1 MQRKM
6 VCSLRV
12 ITPLL
17 SFLSLTFSC
26 GKATQTH
33 SLRAP
38 ALNLSE
44 SDDNTILDYQ
54 IGPTWDKAEVTER
67 LLTDE
72 NPALLKTAQATAK
85 LTVMFSTGTGFV
97 GGEKDGQVMLATNHH
112 VIEDQK
118 FCDETKV
125 AFEILNLR
133 RLQCDKV
140 IVTDTELDL
149 TLFTVKGLSG
159 DAKERLIATAPPL
172 SKLEPKKGQ
181 NLLTLGYG
189 FAGNDAGKLMIDQG
203 DDCKTYSND
212 GEMRYMA
219 DPDVV
224 NPGPYKT
231 WLFAAGCDV
240 SHGDSGS
247 AVLDRD
253 TGEVVGI
260 LSTGKIPKIAS
271 VRSRDFL
278 QRIFDSNTEDVWS
291 ELTYVVPFSKILES
305 YNSVL
310 SENASIQPK

>member
-6 VCSLRV
+6 ICSLRV
-12 ITPLL
+12 VSPLL
-17 SFLSLTFSC
+17 ALISLISSC
-26 GKATQTH
+26 GKPTQTH
-33 SLRAP
+33 SLRTP

-54 IGPTWDKAEVTER
+54 IGPTWDKAEVTLN
-67 LLTDE
+67 LLSDQ
-72 NPALLKTAQATAK
+72 NPVLLKTAQATAK

-97 GGEKDGQVMLATNHH
+97 VGQKNGQVMLATNHH

-125 AFEILNLR
+125 AFEVLGIKR
-133 RLQCDKV
+133 VRCDKV

-149 TLFTVKGLSG
+149 TLFTIKGLTA
-159 DAKERLIATAPPL
+159 DATSKLIATALPL
-172 SKLEPKKGQ
+172 TKGGPQKGQ

-189 FAGNDAGKLMIDQG
+189 FAGNDSGKLMVDQG
-203 DDCKTYSND
+203 DDCKTYSKD
-212 GEMRYMA
+212 DEMRYMA

-247 AVLDRD
+247 AVVDRD
-253 TGEVVGI
+253 TGEVVGL
-260 LSTGKIPKIAS
+260 LSTGKIPKVAQ
-271 VRSRDFL
+271 VRSADFL
-278 QRIFDSNTEDVWS
+278 KKMFDGNTEDVWS
-291 ELTYVVPFSKILES
+291 ELTYVVPFSKIFETHG
-305 YNSVL
+305 SVL
-310 SENASIQPK
+310 SN